1 MCIILKDKP
10 LEDQIQNTG
19 IINKVVYKVV
29 IRNSPEECLKTP
41 FKRTPVHLGEP
52 LVSDKKLISYEFKNN
67 KLYGGVASLLGLEE
81 CLRLI
86 TQCGLSA
93 LGSPSHHYQEEII
106 ILSGLIP
113 ENTNYVEGEFREI
126 GHGYCS
132 EAFLPINEFASFTN
146 TIEGRTRFFNMIK
159 NLNNWNK
166 SLMYKK

>member
-19 IINKVVYKVV
+19 IVNKIVYKVV
-29 IRNSPEECLKTP
+29 KRTRLGDCLRTP
-41 FKRTPVHLGEP
+41 FYYTPVYLGEP
-52 LVSDKKLISYEFKNN
+52 LRSDKKLTSYKFEDS
-67 KLYGGVASLLGLEE
+67 KLYGGVTSLIGIEE

-86 TQCGLSA
+86 TQCALNA
-93 LGSPSHHYQEEII
+93 LGSLSHRYQEEII

-113 ENTNYVEGEFREI
+113 ENTNYVEGEFKEI

-146 TIEGRTRFFNMIK
+146 TTEGRTRFFNMIK